1 MTARSMSL
9 WEMSLWHEPSSTTI
23 QRIIIDVFQKLNVEL
38 KRTGIKSFRIFYGTF
53 KFSTRSY
60 FELFFF
66 RHERKKLLLRSL
78 HTKRRGVVRW
88 QVSGRGTNCTQNS
101 RGSVRLQFSGRGT
114 NCTQKPLG
122 SVRWQ
127 FSGCQYKSYTKR
139 RGSVRMDI
147 LSVRRPLI
155 RLVACFRRSSV
166 QSLLCSATTVPVLV
180 PTDPKRQKPLLVQY
194 LLSSPPQNQ
203 SKSDF
208 LTHYITVLVVL

>member
-1 MTARSMSL
+1 MAGFRSWYELYTKQPWIRQIAGFRSWYEL
-9 WEMSLWHEPSSTTI
+9 YTI
-23 QRIIIDVFQKLNVEL
+23 PR
-38 KRTGIKSFRIFYGTF
+38 
-53 KFSTRSY
+53 
-60 FELFFF
+60 
-66 RHERKKLLLRSL
+66 
-78 HTKRRGVVRW
+78 
-88 QVSGRGTNCTQNS
+88 
-101 RGSVRLQFSGRGT
+101 
-114 NCTQKPLG
+114 G